1 MVPASSPIAVPAALD
16 SAVDAAIAAVNAQ
29 VAAAEAELQKAPP
42 APPPP
47 EEPAVQIP
55 LIPFTIKGVLVTPE
69 THLFENGVPLLTPT
83 GRARLKPSA
92 LKEKKEALRIKTEAR
107 LAKAKAFAA
116 QLAPA
121 PLPSTAAIP
130 ATIQGNVAGP
140 AVVPAVATT
149 TPPVIKET
157 VKSMTATVTTVY
169 GKIGLPAS
177 KDEEIAVRTFV
188 TNPAMVEIGYGLTL
202 NIRNYESARIDV
214 RVSLPCYVE
223 ETDQAFAFAK
233 KWTEERIQT
242 EVKEIR
248 KIASGTKA
256 NTTPF

>member
-1 MVPASSPIAVPAALD
+1 MVPAPSPLAVPAAID
-16 SAVDAAIAAVNAQ
+16 SAVDAAVADIIAAIAAVNAQ
-29 VAAAEAELQKAPP
+29 VAAAEADLQKAPP

-47 EEPAVQIP
+47 EEPVAQLP
-55 LIPFTIKGVLVTPE
+55 LIPFTVKGVLVTTE

-83 GRARLKPSA
+83 GRARLKP
-92 LKEKKEALRIKTEAR
+92 EAR
-107 LAKAKAFAA
+107 KAKKTSQKA
-116 QLAPA
+116 APA
-121 PLPSTAAIP
+121 AP
-130 ATIQGNVAGP
+130 AKDIATVAEASQQVSIQP
-140 AVVPAVATT
+140 VVVGTQA
-149 TPPVIKET
+149 PPVIKET

-169 GKIGLPAS
+169 GNIGLPAS

-202 NIRNYESARIDV
+202 NIGNYESARIDV

-248 KIASGTKA
+248 KIASGTK
-256 NTTPF
+256 THTPF

>member
-1 MVPASSPIAVPAALD
+1 MVPAPSPIAVPAALD

-29 VAAAEAELQKAPP
+29 VAAAEAEMQKAPP

-47 EEPAVQIP
+47 EQPAAQIP
-55 LIPFTIKGVLVTPE
+55 LIPLTIKGVLVTPE

-83 GRARLKPSA
+83 GRARLKPGV
-92 LKEKKEALRIKTEAR
+92 LKVKKEARK
-107 LAKAKAFAA
+107 AKASAFAA

-121 PLPSTAAIP
+121 PMPSTAAVPLASVAAP
-130 ATIQGNVAGP
+130 AAAP
-140 AVVPAVATT
+140 ALSITA
-149 TPPVIKET
+149 PPVVKET
-157 VKSMTATVTTVY
+157 VKSATATITKVY
-169 GKIGLPAS
+169 GKIGLPVT

-202 NIRNYESARIDV
+202 NIGNYESARIDV
-214 RVSLPCYVE
+214 RIALPCYVE

-248 KIASGTKA
+248 QIAAGTK
-256 NTTPF
+256 TTPQPF